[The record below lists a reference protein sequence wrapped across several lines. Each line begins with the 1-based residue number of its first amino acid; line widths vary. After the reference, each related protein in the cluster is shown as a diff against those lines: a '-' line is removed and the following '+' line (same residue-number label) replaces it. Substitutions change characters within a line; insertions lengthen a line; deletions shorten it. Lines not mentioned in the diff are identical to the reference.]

1 MKKHML
7 NKYTISFTLLLFLA
21 FSAMSCGGGSDDEFT
36 DIPDDIGNVKQT
48 VVDES
53 AMNEVIS
60 SFSSP
65 VEMAALM
72 QSIDVPFSKKF
83 LIDPE
88 ITEDYDTNYKKAL
101 ALGIL
106 SADLGYL
113 NVYGR
118 TTLIVEY
125 LTAIKKI
132 ADDLNIGQFF
142 DFQSLKQI
150 ATGGGDVDSL
160 LFLSVTSFHDMDEH
174 LRQNARSNL
183 SLLVV
188 TGVWLEGLYLLTQV
202 AVENPTPKLKERVG
216 EQKTLFNYLYPL
228 LKLYKEEKFFEDISD
243 DFEDFQKI
251 FDEIE
256 IVYHEGD
263 VITTVDENGNVT
275 FEQEAYSEVK
285 ISDEQ
290 LQDIIKTTEKVR
302 NKLIN
307 L

>member
-1 MKKHML
+1 ML
-7 NKYTISFTLLLFLA
+7 KRYSISLIVILFLS
-21 FSAMSCGGGSDDEFT
+21 FIQINCKGGQKDDEFVK
-36 DIPDDIGNVKQT
+36 IPDDINNVNQT

-53 AMNEVIS
+53 AMNEIIS

-72 QSIDVPFSKKF
+72 KSIDVPFSKKF
-83 LIDPE
+83 LIDPKV
-88 ITEDYDTNYKKAL
+88 TEDYDINYKKAL

-113 NVYGR
+113 NVYER

-125 LTAIKKI
+125 LTSIKKI
-132 ADDLNIGQFF
+132 ANDLNVGQFF
-142 DFQSLKQI
+142 DFQALKRI
-150 ATGGGDVDSL
+150 AAGGGDVDSL

-183 SLLVV
+183 SLLVI

-202 AVENPTPKLKERVG
+202 AEENPTSKLQERIG
-216 EQKTLFNYLYPL
+216 EQKTLFNYLYPI
-228 LKLYKEEKFFEDISD
+228 LKLYNEEKYFKDLTD
-243 DFEDFQKI
+243 DFDDFRKVFEEVTI
-251 FDEIE
+251 RY
-256 IVYHEGD
+256 VEGE
-263 VITTVDENGNVT
+263 VDTLIAENGSMT
-275 FEQEAYSEVK
+275 FIQNDYSVVEITEDQLKDITK
-285 ISDEQ
+285 ITD
-290 LQDIIKTTEKVR
+290 KVR